1 MADYNSIEEIFA
13 AGIDN
18 MEVLINN
25 TAYDDNVFTAAGADW
40 LKFNNVTVANVYV
53 SGNTFFGFGTNT
65 EHLKVNRRDAKMW
78 YLYREEGTL
87 FNYYRFLKF
96 RWRGYTHY
104 SATDAASL
112 MEYDV
117 ILWENGCISLHM
129 VTVPTSNYTG
139 VFQLTAAS
147 AMTYTAPTADAPDV
161 TFTPQDQNNTTFAV
175 SYAAINLSPPY
186 DRKYLIRSG
195 STLYTVA
202 DGALSALTE
211 TEVTASLFQT
221 YGVDEIP
228 DGALLVGLTD
238 PEVLYWQD
246 STDEPPTL
254 SLTVRGT
261 PPLPQMFTSE
271 PMDLTHESISG
282 ISHAAV
288 DASEDVR
295 FAISFD
301 GGTTWKAHDGSA
313 WFDTSDTVPGMLP
326 STMNAITAEQWAEV
340 VVLDIYMVRF
350 WLPNVTAYVKSVVIH
365 YINP

>member
-1 MADYNSIEEIFA
+1 MADYNSIGEIFA

-25 TAYDDNVFTAAGADW
+25 TAYDDNVFTAAGADC

-147 AMTYTAPTADAPDV
+147 ALTYTAPTADAPDV
-161 TFTPQDQNNTTFAV
+161 TFTPQDENNTTFSV

-186 DRKYLIRSG
+186 DRKYLVRSG
-195 STLYTVA
+195 STLYTIT
-202 DGALSALTE
+202 DGTLTALAE
-211 TEVTASLFQT
+211 TEITASLFQT
-221 YGVDEIP
+221 YGVDDLP
-228 DGALLVGLTD
+228 DGSLLVGLTE

-246 STDEPPTL
+246 SEDELPVL
-254 SLTVRGT
+254 ELTVKGT
-261 PPLPQMFTSE
+261 PPLPQIFTSE
-271 PMDLTHESISG
+271 PMDLTHESIAG

-301 GGTTWKAHDGSA
+301 GGTTWKAFDGSA
-313 WFDTSDTVPGMLP
+313 WFDTSDTVPGMLA

-340 VVLDIYMVRF
+340 VVLNSYMVRF
-350 WLPNVTAYVKSVVIH
+350 WLPNVTAYVKSVVMH

>member
-1 MADYNSIEEIFA
+1 MTDYNSVEEIFA
-13 AGIDN
+13 AGITN
-18 MEVLINN
+18 MEVLVNN
-25 TAYDDNVFTAAGADW
+25 TSYDDNVFTATGADW
-40 LKFNNVTVANVYV
+40 LKFNNATVGNVYV
-53 SGNTFFGFGTNT
+53 SGNTFFGFGSNA

-147 AMTYTAPTADAPDV
+147 ALTYTAPTADAPDV
-161 TFTPQDQNNTTFAV
+161 TFAPQDENNTIYEV
-175 SYAAINLSPPY
+175 SYEVINLAQPY

-211 TEVTASLFQT
+211 TEISASLFQT
-221 YGVDEIP
+221 YGVDDLP
-228 DGALLVGLTD
+228 DGSLLVGLTD
-238 PEVLYWQD
+238 PEVLYWHD
-246 STDEPPTL
+246 STDDPPELT
-254 SLTVRGT
+254 LTVTGS
-261 PPLPQMFTSE
+261 PPVPQIVVTNTQDMSD
-271 PMDLTHESISG
+271 PSILGIESVT
-282 ISHAAV
+282 V
-288 DASEDVR
+288 DASEDVL
-295 FAISFD
+295 FALSFD
-301 GGTTWKAHDGSA
+301 DGTTWKAYDGTQWVTLS
-313 WFDTSDTVPGMLP
+313 TENSGMNKT
-326 STMNAITAEQWAEV
+326 TMENISLEAWAEV
-340 VVLDIYMVRF
+340 VTSAMYKLRLVLMDTGSYVSAVRV
-350 WLPNVTAYVKSVVIH
+350 N
-365 YINP
+365 YIN